1 MPRRTPA
8 RTPNKLSK
16 RSRPTAVLL
25 GGAPVAAAALA
36 LAPATMS
43 CSAGWGTET
52 ATRDA
57 AIDVRVRR
65 SIVAASKHRGGSF
78 ETGQPELN
86 IPHARVYV
94 GSSDWGLYSI
104 NAASGQSVWR
114 FQTLGPV
121 QSRPLYDANEDTVY
135 FGSDDGALYKVRAKD
150 GRLLW
155 RLDSNAEV
163 TQKPVL
169 ADGIIYITNANDTLL
184 ALDSQTGAI
193 QWHQHRAPSA
203 GLEIAG
209 YAGPLV
215 WKDKV
220 YTAFSTG
227 IVSAFDANTGVERWQ
242 PVDLTAEAEQIT
254 GELPQYFD
262 VDTTPVADE
271 GSEGSVVYVAS
282 YAAGVYA
289 LDAET
294 GALVWSNPDISG
306 VTELT
311 LWTGRGPSGGTRKL
325 LYAASGT
332 SGIWALDPEER
343 GETVWHQALPEG
355 GVSRPIPVSG
365 VLMVS
370 STTYGLFLFS
380 PLTGKVIDGL
390 NNADGFT
397 MTPAAYGTR
406 AFVVSNE
413 GFFYGLRVAVGPR
426 G

>member
-1 MPRRTPA
+1 MPEPMPKRTPT
-8 RTPNKLSK
+8 R
-16 RSRPTAVLL
+16 RPTTRSAAFIL
-25 GGAPVAAAALA
+25 GALGVGAAALA
-36 LAPATMS
+36 LGSAATGCSGMS
-43 CSAGWGTET
+43 WQMKSAEE
-52 ATRDA
+52 DA
-57 AIDVRVRR
+57 SIEVRIRR
-65 SIVAASKHRGGSF
+65 SVVAASQHRGGDF

-86 IPHARVYV
+86 IPQARVYV
-94 GSSDWGLYSI
+94 GSSDWGLYAI
-104 NAASGQSVWR
+104 NAASGKSVWR

-121 QSRPLYDANEDTVY
+121 QSRPLYDPVEDSVY
-135 FGSDDGALYKVRAKD
+135 FGSDDGALYKVRGRD

-155 RLDSNAEV
+155 RLNTNAEI
-163 TQKPVL
+163 TQRPVL
-169 ADGIIYITNANDTLL
+169 DDGILYVTNANDTLL
-184 ALDSQTGAI
+184 ALDAQTGDI

-215 WKDKV
+215 WKGKV

-242 PVDLTAEAEQIT
+242 PVDLTAEAEQII

-262 VDTTPVADE
+262 VDTTPVPDE
-271 GSEGSVVYVAS
+271 GSEGSVIYVAS

-294 GALVWSNPDISG
+294 GALVWSNPEARG

-311 LWTGRGPSGGTRKL
+311 LWRGRGQSGAPRKL

-332 SGIWALDPEER
+332 SGLWALDPEER
-343 GETVWHQALPEG
+343 GKVVWHQKLPEG
-355 GVSRPIPVSG
+355 GVSRPVSVSG

-370 STTYGLFLFS
+370 STEYGLFLFS
-380 PLTGKVIDGL
+380 PLTGKVIDGF
-390 NNADGFT
+390 NNGDGFA
-397 MTPAAYGTR
+397 MTPAAFGTR

>member
-1 MPRRTPA
+1 MPGARLPA
-8 RTPNKLSK
+8 EPLEARYSMPERKLS
-16 RSRPTAVLL
+16 RPI
-25 GGAPVAAAALA
+25 AALVA
-36 LAPATMS
+36 GAVVASASTS
-43 CSAGWGTET
+43 CRHAWPTET
-52 ATRDA
+52 VTREA
-57 AIDVRVRR
+57 SIEVQLRR
-65 SIVAASKHRGGSF
+65 SVVAESKHRGGDF

-94 GSSDWGLYSI
+94 GSSDWGLYAI
-104 NAASGQSVWR
+104 NAASGKSVWR

-121 QSRPLYDANEDTVY
+121 QSQPLYDPKEDTVY
-135 FGSDDGALYKVRAKD
+135 FGSNDGALYKVRARD

-155 RLDSNAEV
+155 RLDTNAEI
-163 TQKPVL
+163 TQRPVID
-169 ADGIIYITNANDTLL
+169 DGIVYVTNANDTLL
-184 ALDSQTGAI
+184 ALDAQTGAI
-193 QWHQHRAPSA
+193 QWHQHRAPAA

-215 WKDKV
+215 WKGKV

-242 PVDLTAEAEQIT
+242 PVDLTSEAEQII

-262 VDTTPVADE
+262 VDTTPVPDE
-271 GSEGSVVYVAS
+271 GSEGSVIYVAS

-294 GALVWSNPDISG
+294 GALVWSNPDIRG

-311 LWTGRGPSGGTRKL
+311 LWNGRGKTGGARKL

-332 SGIWALDPEER
+332 SGIWAIDPEER
-343 GETVWHQALPEG
+343 GKVVWHQKLPEG
-355 GVSRPIPVSG
+355 GVSSPIPVSG

-370 STTYGLFLFS
+370 STEYGLFLFS
-380 PLTGKVIDGL
+380 PLTGRVLDGL
-390 NNADGFT
+390 NNGDGFS

-413 GFFYGLRVAVGPR
+413 GFFYGMRVAAGPPR
-426 G
+426 